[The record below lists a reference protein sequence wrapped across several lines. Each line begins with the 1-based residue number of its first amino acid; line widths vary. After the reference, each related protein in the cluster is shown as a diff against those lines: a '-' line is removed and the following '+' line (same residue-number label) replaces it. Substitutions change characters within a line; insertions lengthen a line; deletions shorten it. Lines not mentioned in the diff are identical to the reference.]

1 MATIEI
7 TCDNS
12 AMIYNQTYLVEYANH
27 PMNITR
33 NISLEHYQCCNLSI
47 VFSNSAGHS
56 EPFTFPDIFE
66 NNKSPSL
73 DLLFLLTLVLVP
85 IIFII
90 IILVSCLLIC
100 KFTHRCC
107 FKKEV
112 SISKEQTEDPDPLDY
127 YRTTARQ
134 ESEGNTLDQ
143 ENQPKYRQAHTTT
156 TNTEEKNN
164 PTTST
169 TTDNPTTSIT
179 TDNTTTSITTDNPT
193 TSTTATEE
201 NNNLTT
207 TTEGELDYGVP
218 PVAAITSESLIDFT
232 YEIPPSQPQY
242 TDKITSTTYTESD
255 TTSAGMDPVIK
266 PLLRQHKSK

>member
-90 IILVSCLLIC
+90 IILVSCLLLCRIKHC
-100 KFTHRCC
+100 CC
-107 FKKEV
+107 FAKKGEMSMNEAKV
-112 SISKEQTEDPDPLDY
+112 PATKFVI
-127 YRTTARQ
+127 TASE
-134 ESEGNTLDQ
+134 ESTHNQ
-143 ENQPKYRQAHTTT
+143 ENQHNNESDA
-156 TNTEEKNN
+156 EE
-164 PTTST
+164 TQ
-169 TTDNPTTSIT
+169 
-179 TDNTTTSITTDNPT
+179 
-193 TSTTATEE
+193 E
-201 NNNLTT
+201 NNNPDT

>member
-90 IILVSCLLIC
+90 IILVSCLLLC
-100 KFTHRCC
+100 KFTNRCC
-107 FKKEV
+107 FARKGEM
-112 SISKEQTEDPDPLDY
+112 SIHEAKRTDQVRAIQLDGNM
-127 YRTTARQ
+127 
-134 ESEGNTLDQ
+134 ESTHIQ
-143 ENQPKYRQAHTTT
+143 ENQHNQTLQKPNSKESDA
-156 TNTEEKNN
+156 EETQENNN
-164 PTTST
+164 P
-169 TTDNPTTSIT
+169 
-179 TDNTTTSITTDNPT
+179 
-193 TSTTATEE
+193 ATEE
-201 NNNLTT
+201 L
-207 TTEGELDYGVP
+207 GYGVP
-218 PVAAITSESLIDFT
+218 AVAATLTSGSLTNIT
-232 YEIPPSQPQY
+232 YEIPQSQPQY